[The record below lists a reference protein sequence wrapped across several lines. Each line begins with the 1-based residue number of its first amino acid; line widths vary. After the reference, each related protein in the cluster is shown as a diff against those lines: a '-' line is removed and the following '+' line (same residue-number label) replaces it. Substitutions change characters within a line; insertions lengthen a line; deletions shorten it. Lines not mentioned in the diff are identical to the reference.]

1 MDPMKSSTGKQTAM
15 RYPKSRSPGRS
26 GHTLI
31 EVLVVL
37 GIMVVLV
44 AAALQGWQ
52 ALVRRQQRAEGKAAL
67 LDVMQQQERHFSRHG
82 RYQAFDAA
90 APGPFRW
97 HSGPTPS
104 ESAYSISAVTC
115 ADIGTDANA
124 SIGRCVSVLA
134 HPGGAGVKPGHG
146 DPACGVLR
154 LDSRGVH
161 QADGGASCW

>member
-1 MDPMKSSTGKQTAM
+1 M
-15 RYPKSRSPGRS
+15 RYPKSRSASWR

-44 AAALQGWQ
+44 AAALYGRQE
-52 ALVRRQQRAEGKAAL
+52 LVRRQQRAEGKAAL

-90 APGPFRW
+90 APGPFKW
-97 HSGPTPS
+97 HSGPTPA

-115 ADIGTDANA
+115 ADPGAGAGA
-124 SIGRCVSVLA
+124 STGRCVSVLA
-134 HPGGAGVKPGHG
+134 HPGGAGVKRGHG

-154 LDSRGVH
+154 LDSRGVQ

>member
-1 MDPMKSSTGKQTAM
+1 M
-15 RYPKSRSPGRS
+15 RYPKSRSASQG

-44 AAALQGWQ
+44 TAALQGWQ
-52 ALVRRQQRAEGKAAL
+52 DLVRRQQRAEGKAAL
-67 LDVMQQQERHFSRHG
+67 LGVMQQQERHFSRHG

-90 APGPFRW
+90 APGPFKW
-97 HSGPTPS
+97 HSGPTPA

-115 ADIGTDANA
+115 DAIGTGAGAGAGA
-124 SIGRCVSVLA
+124 STRRCVSVLA

-154 LDSRGVH
+154 LDSRGVQ